1 MRNSD
6 NGNGDRYSVSRRN
19 ALKQLGGAAA
29 LVMGASMGG
38 GAAFAQAA
46 NKFAPPPA
54 NGPRLTIR
62 AATNYAG
69 ASSMAKP
76 VAEIFKKFQED
87 YPNVR
92 ISHEATPG
100 FDHQTKI
107 KLDATSNRLPDIFTF
122 WRLDPSYGLDQIAD
136 AGRVADLTEWKNS
149 DPFFK
154 GLFDDTSWSTATRK
168 GIVYGIPTQVF
179 YIWFFANKTVF
190 ERAKV
195 AIPKTWDEFVAAGPA
210 LKAAG
215 EIPWGI
221 NNGNDS
227 MVARVYN
234 YVMSRY
240 LGNEKAI
247 NIHGGLEPVNTP
259 EMLQAATLV
268 QKLLTGNIPADA
280 ISTSS
285 DLVYAK
291 YTNPQRAALLMDGS
305 FRLQAIDPKI
315 ADNLVQLDFPLVPGG
330 AQKEFSVE
338 RDLTALWYAS
348 AKQYDDEER
357 RPYIQEL
364 IRRLTSREAGRF
376 FQETAKTAQPQ
387 LNMGSDPVAL
397 GKLTVETTERAFAVP
412 GNKWVPKLQTPEKRT
427 RFEPLLSEFVEGKYT
442 PQQYVERLA
451 AILG

>member
-6 NGNGDRYSVSRRN
+6 NRTGDRHSISRRD

-29 LVMGASMGG
+29 LAVGVSASGR
-38 GAAFAQAA
+38 AAFAQAD
-46 NKFAPPPA
+46 KYAPPPA
-54 NGPRLTIR
+54 NGPRFTMR
-62 AATNYAG
+62 VATTYAG

-76 VAEIFKKFQED
+76 IAEIFKKFQED
-87 YPNVR
+87 YPGIR
-92 ISHEATPG
+92 IAHEATPG

-107 KLDATSNRLPDIFTF
+107 KLDATSNRLPDVFAF
-122 WRLDPSYGLDQIAD
+122 WRLDPSYGLDQMAD
-136 AGRVADLTEWKNS
+136 AGRVADLTEWRKN
-149 DPFFK
+149 DPFFN
-154 GLFDDTSWSTATRK
+154 GLFDDTSWSTATRN
-168 GIVYGIPTQVF
+168 GVVYGVPTQVF
-179 YIWFFANKTVF
+179 YIWFLANKAVF

-240 LGNEKAI
+240 LGNERAVS
-247 NIHGGLEPVNTP
+247 IHGGLEPVNVP
-259 EMLQAATLV
+259 EMVQAATLV
-268 QKLLTGNIPADA
+268 QKLLTGNIPSDA
-280 ISTSS
+280 ITTSS

-291 YTNPQRAALLMDGS
+291 YTNTQRAALVMDGS
-305 FRLQAIDPKI
+305 FRLSSIDPKI
-315 ADNLVQLDFPLVPGG
+315 ADNFVVLDFPLVPGG
-330 AQKEFSVE
+330 VQKEFNVE
-338 RDLTALWYAS
+338 RDLTTLWYAS
-348 AKQYDDEER
+348 SKQYADEER

-364 IRRLTSREAGRF
+364 IRRLTSRQTGKF
-376 FQETAKTAQPQ
+376 FLETAKTAQPQ
-387 LNMGSDPVAL
+387 LNMGADPAIL
-397 GKLTVETTERAFAVP
+397 GRLSVETSERAFAVP